1 MASLNQS
8 GWSCELRL
16 QAWLCMFYLASLSG
30 RKVPRL
36 SNPELLWDHSRIT
49 PALFPERSG
58 HASLC
63 SGYAPGG
70 SGSKKQ
76 REVGPKTERA
86 SVEISAEN
94 IYNSNT
100 TIPLCF
106 LTVCTCSFCRSREYC
121 CLLLGVEVEFKIGD
135 ARFGQ
140 FAARGVFGLS
150 QIINRTADFLQKL
163 RNQKSLMVPT

>member
-1 MASLNQS
+1 MAP
-8 GWSCELRL
+8 
-16 QAWLCMFYLASLSG
+16 LSG
-30 RKVPRL
+30 YSDPSQSDPK
-36 SNPELLWDHSRIT
+36 LLREHSRIT
-49 PALFPERSG
+49 PVQFPEHSR
-58 HASLC
+58 HAPPC
-63 SGYAPGG
+63 SGYARGC
-70 SGSKKQ
+70 SGSQKR
-76 REVGPKTERA
+76 REIGLKTERA